1 MAQIQPSPKYKSV
14 MTFIW
19 TGNWH
24 CCDSTSMTEGSIL
37 AALSA
42 IVATRTTH
50 CPVPLHRL
58 LSNFIH
64 PQRLHDGLIVE
75 STFSHLKEAWIFNS
89 VFGFPPLWRQ
99 FNHKWGSLFLNA
111 LCGFLPKISFS
122 WVCLEKVPI
131 RLGDKGGTSECSTWI
146 PWKNYTLFIN
156 SRAGRQYRGYLAEL
170 WRNAARHGMFILNIF
185 LLKTSIL
192 RLNYVV
198 YLLNKQNIFLLI
210 INWLIDW
217 LKLINEYYGIFFLR
231 FQGSKVWIIVL
242 NKANSPIYDD
252 KQCYDNRNDDVGNE
266 LDNLK

>member
-1 MAQIQPSPKYKSV
+1 MVWMLRVLLA
-14 MTFIW
+14 IW
-19 TGNWH
+19 RKLGYLT
-24 CCDSTSMTEGSIL
+24 L
-37 AALSA
+37 FL
-42 IVATRTTH
+42 
-50 CPVPLHRL
+50 
-58 LSNFIH
+58 
-64 PQRLHDGLIVE
+64 
-75 STFSHLKEAWIFNS
+75 
-89 VFGFPPLWRQ
+89 
-99 FNHKWGSLFLNA
+99 GSLHYEDNLIINEVFFFLILDA

-122 WVCLEKVPI
+122 RVCLEKVPI

-146 PWKNYTLFIN
+146 PWKNYTLFIK

-185 LLKTSIL
+185 LLLKTSIL
-192 RLNYVV
+192 RINYVV
-198 YLLNKQNIFLLI
+198 YLFNKQNIFLLI